1 VGIVP
6 ILYGLSV
13 FYISDDPIHMKK
25 KGAGGRTEAHH
36 FWMGC
41 VAFTL
46 PPHINPGGI
55 QKHDGQLA
63 LILFGS
69 FGSNAQH

>member
-1 VGIVP
+1 
-6 ILYGLSV
+6 
-13 FYISDDPIHMKK
+13 MKK